1 MRSLCD
7 EEYSTTICVNHRFSD
22 PKTWPLAVD
31 YTAEMLIH
39 HWSRSRNSSDTNMQ
53 SCMSTESPVAVPID
67 VRGCSSFD
75 KWEPS
80 EKRVTSNFL
89 SIFSN
94 ISCGYV
100 FSTDLHDLEKWP
112 LRTSKNRNSVINRN
126 TFTPAIV
133 MIIKV
138 TTATMLMMILVIGII
153 MLYIYFT
160 AQNPYFDDL
169 TVHSWWSINYY
180 I

>member
-1 MRSLCD
+1 MCSNNLDLFDYVRFYAERIKIFYFWKHYKVRVRSLCD

-112 LRTSKNRNSVINRN
+112 LTTSKNRNSVINRN
-126 TFTPAIV
+126 TFTPESV
-133 MIIKV
+133 
-138 TTATMLMMILVIGII
+138 
-153 MLYIYFT
+153 
-160 AQNPYFDDL
+160 
-169 TVHSWWSINYY
+169 WSVA
-180 I
+180 